1 MHDRRIGET
10 TFTFGNEGAL
20 FKGAMTWWDWETSSI
35 WSQPWGAAI
44 SGELE
49 GESLVL
55 LPVEVLRYGNWK
67 ERHPETL
74 VLVDERNATFAYGH
88 QPAANTFVLGVD
100 VGGEAVGFYF
110 GSVAQAGVVNHAVG
124 SHEIV
129 AWADWESREG
139 HIFLR
144 APRKLRDGAANAP
157 STLTFSASE
166 LARRIEDDQTGSVWD
181 VETGV
186 ALSGPLAGNV
196 LQRVPFISSFDWAW
210 EDFYPSTE
218 FFGHREDRVP
228 SS

>member
-10 TFTFGNEGAL
+10 TYTFGNEGAL

-166 LARRIEDDQTGSVWD
+166 SARRIEDDQTGSVWD

-186 ALSGPLAGNV
+186 AVSGPLAGNV

>member
-1 MHDRRIGET
+1 MGLGNELDLVAALGRGDIRTAEGET
-10 TFTFGNEGAL
+10 
-20 FKGAMTWWDWETSSI
+20 
-35 WSQPWGAAI
+35 
-44 SGELE
+44 
-49 GESLVL
+49 LVL

-67 ERHPETL
+67 KRHPETL
-74 VLVDERNATFAYGH
+74 VLVNERNATFAYGH

-100 VGGEAVGFYF
+100 IGGEAVGYYF

-144 APRKLRDGAANAP
+144 SPRKLRAGAANAP
-157 STLTFSASE
+157 GPLTFSASE
-166 LARRIEDDQTGSVWD
+166 SARRIEDDQTRSVWD

-186 ALSGPLAGNV
+186 AVSGPLTGNV

-210 EDFYPSTE
+210 QDFYPSTE

>member
-1 MHDRRIGET
+1 MHDRRIDGKT
-10 TFTFGNEGAL
+10 YTFGNEGAL

-49 GESLVL
+49 GETLVL
-55 LPVEVLRYGNWK
+55 LPVEVLRYGAWK
-67 ERHPETL
+67 TRHPETL
-74 VLVDERNATFAYGH
+74 VLIDERGDTFSYAL

-100 VGGEAVGFYF
+100 IGGDAVGFYF
-110 GSVAQAGVVNHAVG
+110 GSVAKAGVVNHRV
-124 SHEIV
+124 SEHELV

-144 APRKLRDGAANAP
+144 KAQPLRDNAREAP
-157 STLTFSASE
+157 ESLTFSASE
-166 LARRIEDDQTGSVWD
+166 VDRRIADNQTGSLWD

-186 ALSGPLAGNV
+186 AVSGPLAGNV

-210 EDFYPSTE
+210 KDFYPDSE
-218 FFGHREDRVP
+218 FFGDREDRGP
-228 SS
+228 